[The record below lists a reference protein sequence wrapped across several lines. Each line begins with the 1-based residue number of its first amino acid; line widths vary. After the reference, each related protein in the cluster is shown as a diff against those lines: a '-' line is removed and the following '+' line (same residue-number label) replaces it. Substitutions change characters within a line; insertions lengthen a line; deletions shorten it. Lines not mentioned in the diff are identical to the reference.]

1 MGRTVKVIKEAT
13 FDCAHMLT
21 GHSGLCSN
29 LHGHTYKIQVEIEG
43 SLLESGSSE
52 GMVIDFSDLKRI
64 INNVIGK
71 FDHAYI
77 YDDTCGGQAEL
88 DIAALLVKNNMRVVG
103 LPFRVTA
110 ENMAHYFFDTFNDE
124 LGNYYANVSCI
135 RLWET
140 PTSFAEYRG

>member
-1 MGRTVKVIKEAT
+1 MGRNIKVIKEAT

-21 GHSGLCSN
+21 GHNGLCSN

-43 SLLESGSSE
+43 TLLESGSSE
-52 GMVIDFSDLKRI
+52 GMVIDFADLKKI
-64 INNVIGK
+64 INDIVGE

-77 YDDTCGGQAEL
+77 YDDVNGGQAEL
-88 DIAALLVKNNMRVVG
+88 GIAELLIKNDMRVIG

-110 ENMAHYFFDTFNDE
+110 ENMVRYFFDAFDNALDS
-124 LGNYYANVSCI
+124 YDSNVSCI